1 MGNNNRLGN
10 ISIYGDI
17 PTTTQNFVRKF
28 RKEKINPKILV
39 VDCKDGQILKNINRR
54 NVKWK

>member
-1 MGNNNRLGN
+1 MGNSNRLGN

-39 VDCKDGQILKNINRR
+39 VDCKDG
-54 NVKWK
+54 